1 MSGNNANIRKWS
13 GEDTAWMFTL
23 FGTAVGAGIL
33 FLPLKA
39 GTGGIWP
46 VLIAALLIGPMTY
59 LAHRGLARVCLTSS
73 NPDGDITDAVTEHF
87 GGLAGSLI
95 TLGYFIAIYPIVMVY
110 GIGLT
115 NAVTN
120 VAVNLLGMET
130 PNRLILSGVIVIG
143 LVLIMLT
150 SHKVV
155 VRVTEL
161 IVTPLV
167 LILLGVS
174 LYLIPQWE
182 FSRFEFDGDWGG
194 MIKTVLLMIPLL
206 VFAFNHSPAVSTFA
220 GDYRKAEGDVNAEP
234 LASRTLLRTS
244 MMLTVFVM
252 FFVFSC
258 VMALSPDELAQA
270 RANNLSTLDAF
281 AGREVEGINWFG
293 WLASAVAMIAI
304 TSSFFGHYLG
314 TAEGLHGLIAQRLR
328 GGNPNKA
335 INDKAIRTFVTIF
348 IVVTVWWVANAN
360 WSVIGMIEDIVS
372 PILAIILFIMPVV
385 ATRTVPAMAK
395 YRSAADIFTLVAGLI
410 AIGGKIISLLY

>member
-1 MSGNNANIRKWS
+1 MTSP
-13 GEDTAWMFTL
+13 T
-23 FGTAVGAGIL
+23 
-33 FLPLKA
+33 PL
-39 GTGGIWP
+39 
-46 VLIAALLIGPMTY
+46 
-59 LAHRGLARVCLTSS
+59 
-73 NPDGDITDAVTEHF
+73 
-87 GGLAGSLI
+87 
-95 TLGYFIAIYPIVMVY
+95 
-110 GIGLT
+110 
-115 NAVTN
+115 
-120 VAVNLLGMET
+120 

-194 MIKTVLLMIPLL
+194 VIKTVLLMIPLL

-281 AGREVEGINWFG
+281 AGRDVEGINWFG

-348 IVVTVWWVANAN
+348 IVATVWWVANAN

-372 PILAIILFIMPVV
+372 Q
-385 ATRTVPAMAK
+385 
-395 YRSAADIFTLVAGLI
+395 
-410 AIGGKIISLLY
+410 IGRASCRERV

>member
-1 MSGNNANIRKWS
+1 
-13 GEDTAWMFTL
+13 MFTL

-39 GTGGIWP
+39 GSGGIWP

-194 MIKTVLLMIPLL
+194 VIKTVLLMIPLL

-281 AGREVEGINWFG
+281 AGRDVEGINWFG

-348 IVVTVWWVANAN
+348 IVATVWWVANAN

-410 AIGGKIISLLY
+410 AIGGKIISLI

>member
-293 WLASAVAMIAI
+293 WLASAVAIIAI

-328 GGNPNKA
+328 GGNPNKPV
-335 INDKAIRTFVTIF
+335 NDKAIRTFVTIF

-395 YRSAADIFTLVAGLI
+395 YRSAADIFTLWPVSSRSEAR
-410 AIGGKIISLLY
+410 

>member
-39 GTGGIWP
+39 GSGGIWP

-87 GGLAGSLI
+87 GGAAGSLI

-410 AIGGKIISLLY
+410 AIGGKIISLL

>member
-87 GGLAGSLI
+87 GGAAGSLI

-410 AIGGKIISLLY
+410 AIGGKIISLL

>member
-1 MSGNNANIRKWS
+1 MSGSNQNIRKWS

-39 GTGGIWP
+39 GSGGIWP
-46 VLIAALLIGPMTY
+46 VIIAALLIGPMTY
-59 LAHRGLARVCLTSS
+59 LAHRGLARVCLTQS
-73 NPDGDITDAVTEHF
+73 NPDGDITDAVTEDF
-87 GGLAGSLI
+87 GNAAGSLI

-120 VAVNLLGMET
+120 VAVNLLHMEA

-155 VRVTEL
+155 VRITEL

-167 LILLGVS
+167 LILLAVS
-174 LYLIPQWE
+174 LYLIPQWD
-182 FSRFEFDGDWGG
+182 FSRFEFDGNWGG
-194 MIKTVLLMIPLL
+194 LIKTVLLMIPLL

-220 GDYRKAEGDVNAEP
+220 GDYRKAEGDADAEP

-258 VMALSPDELAQA
+258 VMALSPAELADA
-270 RANNLSTLDAF
+270 KANNLSTLDAF
-281 AGREVEGINWFG
+281 AGRDVEGVNWFG
-293 WLASAVAMIAI
+293 WVASAVAIIAI

-314 TAEGLHGLIAQRLR
+314 TAEGLHGLIAQAMRR
-328 GGNPNKA
+328 GNPDKA
-335 INDKAIRTFVTIF
+335 INDKAIRTFVVIF
-348 IVVTVWWVANAN
+348 IVATVWWVANAN
-360 WSVIGMIEDIVS
+360 WSVIGMIEDLVS
-372 PILAIILFIMPVV
+372 PVLAIILFIMPVI
-385 ATRTVPAMAK
+385 ATRTVPALAK
-395 YRSAADIFTLVAGLI
+395 YRSPVELFTLVAGLI
-410 AIGGKIISLLY
+410 AVGGKIISLI

>member
-39 GTGGIWP
+39 GSGGIWP

-87 GGLAGSLI
+87 GGAAGSLI

-194 MIKTVLLMIPLL
+194 MVKTVLLMIPLL

-410 AIGGKIISLLY
+410 AIGGKIISLL

>member
-1 MSGNNANIRKWS
+1 
-13 GEDTAWMFTL
+13 MFTL

-87 GGLAGSLI
+87 GGAAGSLI

-410 AIGGKIISLLY
+410 AIGGKII

>member
-410 AIGGKIISLLY
+410 AIGGKIISLL

>member
-244 MMLTVFVM
+244 RASGGRIPRSRAAATM
-252 FFVFSC
+252 
-258 VMALSPDELAQA
+258 A
-270 RANNLSTLDAF
+270 RARGWSLCLATPDASRSTS
-281 AGREVEGINWFG
+281 
-293 WLASAVAMIAI
+293 AS
-304 TSSFFGHYLG
+304 S
-314 TAEGLHGLIAQRLR
+314 
-328 GGNPNKA
+328 K
-335 INDKAIRTFVTIF
+335 
-348 IVVTVWWVANAN
+348 
-360 WSVIGMIEDIVS
+360 
-372 PILAIILFIMPVV
+372 
-385 ATRTVPAMAK
+385 PAP
-395 YRSAADIFTLVAGLI
+395 T
-410 AIGGKIISLLY
+410 

>member
-39 GTGGIWP
+39 GSGGIWP

-87 GGLAGSLI
+87 GGAAGSLI

-194 MIKTVLLMIPLL
+194 MVKTVLLMIPLL

-281 AGREVEGINWFG
+281 AGRDVEGINWFG
-293 WLASAVAMIAI
+293 WLASIVAMIAI

-328 GGNPNKA
+328 GGDANKA

-348 IVVTVWWVANAN
+348 IVATVWWVANAN

-410 AIGGKIISLLY
+410 AVGGKIISLI

>member
-39 GTGGIWP
+39 GSGGIWP

-194 MIKTVLLMIPLL
+194 VIKTVLLMIPLL

-281 AGREVEGINWFG
+281 AGRDVEGINWFG

-348 IVVTVWWVANAN
+348 IVATVWWVANAN

-410 AIGGKIISLLY
+410 AIGGKIISLI